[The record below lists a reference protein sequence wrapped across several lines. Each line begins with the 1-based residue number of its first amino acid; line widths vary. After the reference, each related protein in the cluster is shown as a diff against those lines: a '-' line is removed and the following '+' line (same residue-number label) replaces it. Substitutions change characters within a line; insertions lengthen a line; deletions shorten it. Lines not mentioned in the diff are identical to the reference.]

1 MIRAAFPDGH
11 FYSPVIDPE
20 ELQAARQ
27 RIWSD
32 DPADPLGI
40 DFQLE
45 RQQAL
50 LRSVAV
56 LARDFDYADAAPA
69 GWNGTTFYE
78 ANGKFAGLDARM
90 LFCLLRLL
98 RPARLI
104 EVGSGFST
112 LLAADVNTR
121 FMGGATRLTC
131 IEPYPPEFLRA
142 DTPGIHE
149 LLEQKVQ
156 EVPLAVF
163 EELIAGDVLFIDS
176 SHVVKTGSDVVFLHL
191 EVLPRLQRGV
201 VVHVHDVFLPED
213 YPVEWVLGEQ
223 RSWSEQYLLR
233 ALLTHSCAW
242 EILFACN
249 YARLRFPGVVREV
262 FGELHGGGSF
272 WIRRL

>member
-20 ELQAARQ
+20 EIGAARN

-32 DPADPLGI
+32 NPADPPGI
-40 DFQLE
+40 DFQPE

-56 LARDFDYADAAPA
+56 LARDFDYAGAAPS
-69 GWNGTTFYE
+69 GWNGTSFYE
-78 ANGKFAGLDARM
+78 ANGKFAELDARM

-98 RPARLI
+98 RPARLV

-131 IEPYPPEFLRA
+131 IEPFPPEFLRA
-142 DTPGIHE
+142 DTPGIHA
-149 LLEQKVQ
+149 LLEQRVQ

-163 EELIAGDVLFIDS
+163 EELTAGDVLFIDS

-191 EVLPRLQRGV
+191 EVLPRLRRGV

-213 YPVEWVLGEQ
+213 YPAEWVLGEQ

-242 EILFACN
+242 EILFGCN